1 VANDLFSLIGG
12 VGVLISLGLIWY
24 VLGQR
29 ASNIALVMG
38 AILFALRQIRKNAE
52 LEQEARQNE
61 EFRKRLARANRI
73 RTGSNADH
81 ERLREDDGF
90 RRK

>member
-1 VANDLFSLIGG
+1 MAYDLFSLIGG

-73 RTGSNADH
+73 RTDSRVDR
-81 ERLREDDGF
+81 ERLRENDEF